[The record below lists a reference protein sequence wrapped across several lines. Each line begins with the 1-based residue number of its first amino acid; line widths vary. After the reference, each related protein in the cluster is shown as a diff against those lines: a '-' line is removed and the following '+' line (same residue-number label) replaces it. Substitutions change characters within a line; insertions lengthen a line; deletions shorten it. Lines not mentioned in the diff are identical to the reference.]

1 MPRRFFFQGG
11 CLYLITSSYKP
22 MVPEL
27 KEKISLISKVVYVVE
42 IRCFYRYWLS
52 ERLLRYENRRALL

>member
-1 MPRRFFFQGG
+1 MPRRFFLKGG

-22 MVPEL
+22 MVPAL

-42 IRCFYRYWLS
+42 IPCFYRYWLS
-52 ERLLRYENRRALL
+52 ERFLRYENGRALL